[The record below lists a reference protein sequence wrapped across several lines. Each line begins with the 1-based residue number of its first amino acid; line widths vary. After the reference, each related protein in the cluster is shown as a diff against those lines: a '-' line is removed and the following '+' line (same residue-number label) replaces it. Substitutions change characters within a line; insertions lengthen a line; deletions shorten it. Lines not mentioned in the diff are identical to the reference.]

1 MKKLFITVLSAFL
14 FLTGCSA
21 ESNIR
26 KTVDEY
32 YQALEDGDID
42 TASQY
47 LNDDETDTLKESIS
61 SLEEVK
67 KEFKDADTEKSV
79 IHEIDDLEEKIVKA
93 TWQSHTIDSIKTK
106 SDTSA
111 TASVT
116 VRGVTAE
123 DMTTAISSIDY
134 NSFYEDV
141 ADDTQKV
148 MSEKGEK
155 EAEKYL
161 YKEMASFL
169 KDKVTDALKDTKAKK
184 QKYTVKLEKKNAGW
198 IITDISEKK

>member
-1 MKKLFITVLSAFL
+1 MKKLLVTILSLFL

-21 ESNIR
+21 ESSIR
-26 KTVDEY
+26 KTTDDFY
-32 YQALEDGDID
+32 KALESGDIS

-47 LNDDETDTLKESIS
+47 LNDDETDTLKESVS

-79 IHEIDDLEEKIVKA
+79 MNEIDDLEKQIVRT
-93 TWQSHTIDSIKTK
+93 TWQSHTINSVKTK

-111 TASVT
+111 TVSVT
-116 VRGVTAE
+116 VKGVTAE

-134 NSFYEDV
+134 NSFYDEV
-141 ADDTQKV
+141 ADDTQKI
-148 MSEKGEK
+148 MNEKGEK

-161 YKEMASFL
+161 YEKMASFL
-169 KDKVTDALKDTKAKK
+169 KDKVTDALKDTKAKD

-198 IITDISEKK
+198 IITGISEKE